1 MNGSW
6 FRVSE
11 FSGHDRRR
19 LRKAFQETHDLSLF
33 RRIQA
38 VLRVAEGC
46 SVAEAARQAGVNRSS
61 VHRWVELYLQNHQP
75 QDLLDRPRSGR
86 PHEADEL
93 DQELM
98 AAILAQDPQQL
109 GYRATTWTVPLLATH
124 LREECDC
131 PVSARTVRRRLHEF
145 DYSWKRPRYV
155 YHERDPHVAQKK
167 GRFAAA

>member
-61 VHRWVELYLQNHQP
+61 VQRWVELYLQNHQP
-75 QDLLDRPRSGR
+75 QDLLDQPTGKS
-86 PHEADEL
+86 DSK
-93 DQELM
+93 
-98 AAILAQDPQQL
+98 
-109 GYRATTWTVPLLATH
+109 AT
-124 LREECDC
+124 
-131 PVSARTVRRRLHEF
+131 
-145 DYSWKRPRYV
+145 
-155 YHERDPHVAQKK
+155 Q
-167 GRFAAA
+167 